1 MNFLI
6 IFIISYIIGSFPTA
20 FIICRFLSGRDIRTM
35 GSGNVGAT
43 NVARLFGFK
52 YGVITFLLDC
62 FKGFLPVFLVIRSY
76 GIHSNLVFI
85 SAAAVLLGHMWPVFL
100 GFKGGKGV
108 ASGVG
113 IIIALNLPAACVSFG
128 VFIVVFVMFRY
139 ISVSSITAAILMPF
153 IMWYFASP
161 LKIVVFISFASLLV
175 VYMHRKNI
183 RRLITKTEPVFSF
196 PAMKGKSIK
205 KEDIRK

>member
-1 MNFLI
+1 MSFLI
-6 IFIISYIIGSFPTA
+6 VFVVSYIIGSFPTA
-20 FIICRFLSGRDIRTM
+20 FIICRLVSGKDIRTL

-52 YGVITFLLDC
+52 YGCITFLLDC
-62 FKGFLPVFLVIRSY
+62 LKGFLPVFLLIKFQS
-76 GIHSNLVFI
+76 IDSNLVFI

-113 IIIALNLPAACVSFG
+113 IIIALNPAAACVSLV
-128 VFIVVFVMFRY
+128 VFAVVFVLFRY
-139 ISVSSITAAILMPF
+139 ISLSSITAAVLMPF

-161 LKIVVFISFASLLV
+161 LKIAAFVSLAAVLV
-175 VYMHRKNI
+175 VYMHKNNI
-183 RRLITKTEPVFSF
+183 RRLIAGTEPKFSF
-196 PAMKGKSIK
+196 PKPAAGGGK
-205 KEDIRK
+205 KEGM